1 MAVKIRLK
9 RMGAKKRPFYRLVVA
24 DSRAAR
30 DGAFIESIGYYN
42 PIAEPAEI
50 EIDEEKALDWL
61 RKGAQPSE
69 TAKSPLKRTGILEKF
84 AASRKEGLEAI
95 VKNLVELFGTF
106 LASYSVEV
114 VVDVREK
121 GREVVYTRYAAPDDR
136 GRLIGKG
143 GRIANAI
150 RTVVKA
156 SANKSGVQV
165 HVEIE
170 ERQA

>member
-42 PIAEPAEI
+42 PIAKPAEI

-69 TAKSPLKRTGILEKF
+69 TAKSLLKRTGILEKF
-84 AASRKEGLEAI
+84 AASRKEG
-95 VKNLVELFGTF
+95 
-106 LASYSVEV
+106 
-114 VVDVREK
+114 
-121 GREVVYTRYAAPDDR
+121 
-136 GRLIGKG
+136 
-143 GRIANAI
+143 
-150 RTVVKA
+150 
-156 SANKSGVQV
+156 
-165 HVEIE
+165 
-170 ERQA
+170 

>member
-30 DGAFIESIGYYN
+30 DGAFIECIGYYN

-69 TAKSPLKRTGILEKF
+69 TAKSLLKRTGILEKF
-84 AASRKEGLEAI
+84 AASRKEG
-95 VKNLVELFGTF
+95 
-106 LASYSVEV
+106 
-114 VVDVREK
+114 
-121 GREVVYTRYAAPDDR
+121 
-136 GRLIGKG
+136 
-143 GRIANAI
+143 
-150 RTVVKA
+150 
-156 SANKSGVQV
+156 
-165 HVEIE
+165 
-170 ERQA
+170 